1 MRWVGKIVP
10 GHIPP
15 DGGSL
20 DKSYTILLVPDRDA
34 KVKKIRLEHR
44 MLVRA
49 GICAGLVVLVLI
61 GMLAHYFSVVGKV
74 AENEFVRAENL
85 ELQNRWREAE
95 QKFAHINDELD
106 RVKRLNANLRHITAL
121 NDPDRKLLAAAPE
134 QQGSGQ
140 GGPEFVGGSAMAEP
154 AQAGVG
160 VVLSNTKSK
169 EPAEGRMLA
178 DGDARTLTKGAAHA
192 ETEQDLLKQLDQLD
206 KKVKAQ
212 EQESRELKSYFEDQQ
227 ALLASAPSIWPVRG
241 GVTSDFSVRLDPF
254 TGERVTHEGMDIAT
268 SLGTPVHA
276 PADGTVVFAGIEGGY
291 GHVLVLDHGYG
302 LKTRFGHLSRIDVKI
317 GDKVHRGDAIAAVGN
332 TGRST
337 GPHLHYEVRV
347 NGIPDNPR
355 KFILEE

>member
-1 MRWVGKIVP
+1 M
-10 GHIPP
+10 
-15 DGGSL
+15 

-44 MLVRA
+44 MLVKA
-49 GICAGLVVLVLI
+49 GICAGFLVLALI

-121 NDPDRKLLAAAPE
+121 NDPDRKLLASGVPE
-134 QQGSGQ
+134 QQNGQ
-140 GGPEFVGGSAMAEP
+140 GGPEFVGGAAQAEP
-154 AQAGVG
+154 ALQAGLG
-160 VVLSNTKSK
+160 AVVLGKAKPSNNDG
-169 EPAEGRMLA
+169 EGRMMA
-178 DGDARTLTKGAAHA
+178 DGDVRTLAKSAAPQA
-192 ETEQDLLKQLDQLD
+192 ESEQDLLKQLDQLD

-212 EQESRELKSYFEDQQ
+212 ESESRELKSYFEDQQ

-241 GVTSDFSVRLDPF
+241 WVTSDFSVRLDPF

-268 SLGTPVHA
+268 SLGTAVRA

-302 LKTRFGHLSRIDVKI
+302 LKTRYGHLSRIDVKI
-317 GDKVHRGDAIAAVGN
+317 GDKVHRGDLIAAVGN